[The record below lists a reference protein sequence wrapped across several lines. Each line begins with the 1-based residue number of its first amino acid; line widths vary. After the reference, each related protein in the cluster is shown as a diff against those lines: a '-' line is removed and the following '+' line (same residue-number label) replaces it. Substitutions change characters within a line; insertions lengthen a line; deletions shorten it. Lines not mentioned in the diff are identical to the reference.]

1 MNPMLNKRLLED
13 KKLPNHEKDLN
24 DNSLKLIDKK
34 LDNFVIEGKNSIE
47 KFFEKKYDR
56 HKEFLKRKR
65 DMAIENIKEDFLIQE
80 KRVMKEIQLEKE
92 IIISKFEEALEI
104 NSLNKKLNLKVYER
118 LSSGKIISLNDDDGL
133 DIIYEN
139 KPKNT

>member
-34 LDNFVIEGKNSIE
+34 LDNFVIKGKNSIE
-47 KFFEKKYDR
+47 KFFEKKYER

-92 IIISKFEEALEI
+92 IIYIK
-104 NSLNKKLNLKVYER
+104 
-118 LSSGKIISLNDDDGL
+118 
-133 DIIYEN
+133 
-139 KPKNT
+139 T